1 MKNLYSKL
9 AKAKQHIKTNPTKKA
24 GRNKFSNYDYF
35 TPEQVEL
42 LVFEAC
48 QDAKLITI
56 FNLKRNE
63 FGEYGELTVADIE
76 SEESLVVTMATAIPE
91 IKATNVSQQI
101 GGCMTYT
108 ERYLKMSTFGITE
121 NSLDPD
127 TTENTKKTV
136 ESASLS
142 KLIPLAIN
150 DANWPKVKAYC
161 ESQAGVELSV
171 VVANLG
177 KKYEI
182 TPKVE
187 KEIAKIISK

>member
-35 TPEQVEL
+35 TPEQVES

-48 QDAKLITI
+48 QDAKLITL

-76 SEESLVVTMATAIPE
+76 SDDSIVVTMATAIPD
-91 IKATNVSQQI
+91 IKATNISQQI

-108 ERYLKMSTFGITE
+108 ERYLKMSIFGITE
-121 NSLDPD
+121 NGLDPD

-136 ESASLS
+136 ESAALS
-142 KLIPLAIN
+142 KLIPLKVN
-150 DANWPKVKAYC
+150 DANWKKVKAYC
-161 ESQAGVELSV
+161 ESQKGQDVDS
-171 VVANLG
+171 VVANLS

-182 TPKVE
+182 TPAVE
-187 KEIAKIISK
+187 KEIAKIVG

>member
-35 TPEQVEL
+35 TPEQVEM

-63 FGEYGELTVADIE
+63 FGEYGELTIADIE
-76 SEESLVVTMATAIPE
+76 SNDSLVVTMATAIPD
-91 IKATNVSQQI
+91 IKATNISQQI

-142 KLIPLAIN
+142 KLIPLAVN
-150 DANWPKVKAYC
+150 DSNWPKVKGYC
-161 ESQAGVELSV
+161 ETQKGVDAAIV
-171 VVANLG
+171 IANLS

-182 TPKVE
+182 TPKIE
-187 KEIAKIISK
+187 KEIAKIVG

>member
-1 MKNLYSKL
+1 MKTIYKKL
-9 AKAKQHIKTNPTKKA
+9 ANAKHHIKTNATKKE

-35 TPEQVEL
+35 TPEQVEK
-42 LVFEAC
+42 LVFDAC
-48 QDAKLITI
+48 QDSKLITL

-63 FGEYGELTVADIE
+63 FGEYGELTIADTE
-76 SEESLVVTMATAIPE
+76 SDENIIVTMATAIPE

-121 NSLDPD
+121 NGLDPD

-142 KLIPLAIN
+142 KLIPLAVN
-150 DANWPKVKAYC
+150 DANWPKVKGYC
-161 ESQAGVELSV
+161 ETQKGVDAAIV
-171 VVANLG
+171 IANLG

-187 KEIAKIISK
+187 KEIAKIVG